1 MKILIVEKVTG
12 SLDFIRSG
20 LHADNYRT
28 ETISDMVKG
37 CIKAIKTPFN
47 LIILDVDQQLAEGV
61 SFLADLRSAK
71 MMTPVLTLVENRKD
85 VVVALE
91 SGFDACLEKPFSVA
105 ELLARIRALLRRVK
119 WDRGAEIFYSDIRL
133 DPVTRRVLRQG
144 EELILSEKEFAL
156 LEFMMRNPNQL
167 LTRSTIADNVWPKDD
182 LQRFTNIIDVY
193 ITYLRRKLDNG
204 RKNKL
209 IHTERGA
216 GYIMKE
222 A

>member
-1 MKILIVEKVTG
+1 M
-12 SLDFIRSG
+12 
-20 LHADNYRT
+20 
-28 ETISDMVKG
+28 
-37 CIKAIKTPFN
+37 
-47 LIILDVDQQLAEGV
+47 
-61 SFLADLRSAK
+61 
-71 MMTPVLTLVENRKD
+71 
-85 VVVALE
+85 
-91 SGFDACLEKPFSVA
+91 A